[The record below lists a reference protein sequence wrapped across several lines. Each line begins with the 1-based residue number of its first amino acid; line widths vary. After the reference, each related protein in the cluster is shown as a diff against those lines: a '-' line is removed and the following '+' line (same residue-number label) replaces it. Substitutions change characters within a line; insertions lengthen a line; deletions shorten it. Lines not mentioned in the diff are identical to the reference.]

1 MIEKGFEELI
11 DGATLTSVQRKVV
24 QKAQRNEN

>member
-11 DGATLTSVQRKVV
+11 DGAILTSVQRKVV
-24 QKAQRNEN
+24 QKAQRNDN